1 MGERTQNRSTEERK
15 GTMKKIAYLYV
26 FDTLAD
32 WETGYVLA
40 ELHSGRFFKDTA
52 PKYEVRTLGASLAP
66 VTTMGGLKINP
77 DMLVPEAAESD
88 AGILILPGGET
99 WLEDFHDPIFQKV
112 RAFLNASVPV
122 AAICG
127 ATAGL
132 AARGFLNA
140 CAHTS
145 NDLGYLKAV
154 CPAYGGET
162 HYRSQPVVTEGN
174 LITATGLAPLDFA
187 QAILKKLDVFHD
199 TTLEA
204 WYKLHQ
210 TGDAQYFYAL
220 AESLAPKG

>member
-1 MGERTQNRSTEERK
+1 
-15 GTMKKIAYLYV
+15 MKKIAYLYV

-32 WETGYVLA
+32 WEAGYILA
-40 ELHSGRFFKDTA
+40 ELHSNRFFKKTA
-52 PKYEVRTLGASLAP
+52 PRYEVRTLALSLAP
-66 VTTMGGLKINP
+66 ITTMGGLKITP
-77 DMLVPEAAESD
+77 DIAISEVAESD

-99 WLEDFHDPIFQKV
+99 WLEPFHDPLFEKV
-112 RAFLNASVPV
+112 RAFLDASIPV

-132 AARGFLNA
+132 AARGFLDA
-140 CAHTS
+140 CTHTS

-154 CPAYGGET
+154 CPAYGGEA
-162 HYRSQPVVTEGN
+162 HYSLSRPVATESN
-174 LITATGLAPLDFA
+174 LITASGLAPLDFA

-199 TTLEA
+199 ATLEA

-220 AESLAPKG
+220 AESLAPRA